1 MNRRPILTL
10 VAFVSAFAA
19 CSVTARADVYNL
31 KVVTDANPDYTDMDS
46 LVHSITSNWK
56 TDAEKC
62 WALYYWNHIARRQ
75 TNPMIV
81 HGMAETDPI
90 MQFNDYGYTM
100 CSTISGINM
109 SIWTYMGYK
118 AKYYDIAVHTVPEV
132 FYDGRYHLYDNSLS
146 CIYTLA
152 DGKTIAGVE
161 DIGKTMAGPETGG
174 KEVAGYIAKYHALNG
189 TSANGFLE
197 GADTPR
203 DLAHLGDNTFKPE
216 YLKYRY
222 YYNEAER
229 GHRYILNLRDGEVY
243 DRHYLHPDE
252 LKKDGKSEPA
262 GDPAYFTPNGA
273 GKDGSSRDP
282 EGKNPRYNIRG
293 NGIRTWNTPVAMT
306 TSGDESIYK
315 LEGANVITS
324 VKIDGTASSLAVS
337 TDNGMNWKEVKS
349 APPVQLI
356 EEVNGAYEVLVK
368 AKGANG
374 LKFQTI
380 TQLNGK
386 TQPRLNL
393 GRNTVYVGAGDQTE
407 SIVLWPEL
415 QGDKYKPMAV
425 ESKNIKTDEKHE
437 GWHGVMK
444 PAEKGE
450 GYVVFKIDAPDDIVK
465 ITQSARMMVKAPKS
479 EVRFETS
486 FDGGKTWNKTYAFND
501 NTPPFDDL
509 HDEVTTKIPAGARS
523 VQFKYIM
530 KDSSLYSVRM
540 EADHKAPAKAI
551 SPMEVTFNWKERQAD
566 YSLVKRSHTQLVE
579 KLPAMY
585 TIDVGGTDHPIVDS
599 LVINPKGARG
609 ALTYGYSDGKDVGG
623 EKWVG
628 NWVTYGKN
636 LAEGKP
642 YTVSIKP
649 SENGWGAGDP
659 DGKKLTDGV
668 VGSNYSGG
676 SSYKEGPL
684 YDKTN
689 PEIVVDLGSPQKAAA
704 FRIHI
709 HGYPFQDAL
718 RGQVKDA
725 CEVLVSNDGKD
736 FKSVGNFDFKLRWK
750 DLPMNFMWPDEETL
764 GAYNHVLQLKE
775 PVEARYVKYAVK
787 SSRKMVITEVQVLD
801 GVETRPFDLKIALP
815 AEGKAPIAA
824 R

>member
-1 MNRRPILTL
+1 
-10 VAFVSAFAA
+10 
-19 CSVTARADVYNL
+19 
-31 KVVTDANPDYTDMDS
+31 
-46 LVHSITSNWK
+46 
-56 TDAEKC
+56 
-62 WALYYWNHIARRQ
+62 
-75 TNPMIV
+75 
-81 HGMAETDPI
+81 
-90 MQFNDYGYTM
+90 
-100 CSTISGINM
+100 M

-146 CIYTLA
+146 CIYTLC

-161 DIGKTMAGPETGG
+161 DIGKTLGCAASGG
-174 KEVAGYIAKYHALNG
+174 KQEPGHIAKYHALNG
-189 TSANGFLE
+189 TSPNGFLE
-197 GADTPR
+197 GADTVR
-203 DLAHLGDNTFKPE
+203 DLAHLGNETFKPE

-222 YYNEAER
+222 YYNEHER

-252 LKKDGKSEPA
+252 LKKDGKGEPA

-293 NGIRTWNTPVAMT
+293 NGIRTWNMPVAMT
-306 TSGDESIYK
+306 TKGDESIYK

-324 VKIDGTASSLAVS
+324 IKIDGTASSLAIS
-337 TDNGMNWKEVKS
+337 EDNGMNWKDVK
-349 APPVQLI
+349 APPIQLI
-356 EEVNGAYEVLVK
+356 DEVNGAYEVLVK

-393 GRNTVYVGAGDQTE
+393 GKNTVYVGAGEQTE

-415 QGDKYKPMAV
+415 QNDKYKPMAV

-450 GYVVFKIDAPDDIVK
+450 GYVTFKIDAPDDIVK
-465 ITQSARMMVKAPKS
+465 VTQSARMMVKAAKS

-486 FDGGKTWNKTYAFND
+486 FDGGKTWNKTYSFND

-509 HDEVTTKIPAGARS
+509 HDEVTTKIPAGTKS

-540 EADHKAPAKAI
+540 EADHKVPAKAT
-551 SPMEVTFNWKERQAD
+551 SPVEVTFNWSERQTD

-579 KLPAMY
+579 KLPTTY
-585 TIDVGGTDHPIVDS
+585 TIDVGGADQPVVDS
-599 LVINPKGARG
+599 LVTNLKGARG

-628 NWVTYGKN
+628 NYVTYGKN

-676 SSYKEGPL
+676 TSYKEGPL
-684 YDKTN
+684 YDKGTK
-689 PEIVVDLGSPQKAAA
+689 PEIVVDLGAPQKAAA

-709 HGYPFQDAL
+709 HGYPYQDAL
-718 RGQVKDA
+718 KG
-725 CEVLVSNDGKD
+725 
-736 FKSVGNFDFKLRWK
+736 
-750 DLPMNFMWPDEETL
+750 
-764 GAYNHVLQLKE
+764 QLK
-775 PVEARYVKYAVK
+775 
-787 SSRKMVITEVQVLD
+787 D
-801 GVETRPFDLKIALP
+801 
-815 AEGKAPIAA
+815 
-824 R
+824 